1 MPEIGEWLILA
12 LLGFG
17 VGALIAVPLRRPRTS
32 ERSDDDRESLALR
45 HRLAL
50 EALID
55 VEADRRAGSLDEGG
69 YQRQLAEEEARAA
82 ETLAALDA
90 PAQVGPTPGPESGP
104 PGARRA
110 AGWLAGGLAILLLIG
125 FALPEPLGLGERTSV
140 NQPLADLIAG
150 EEARQADIQRLL
162 TALAANPEDPA
173 TLSDL
178 ADAYLAGGAPEDLQ
192 RAAVALQVLIAIDP
206 GNTSGY
212 RRLITAYLSAG
223 DLADARAATDSY
235 RQLVGDDDPDVPFF
249 LGLIA
254 LRGGE
259 ATEAIEQFDR
269 FLELAPDDD
278 RAPMIRSLRA
288 EAAGELPLVSPSSG
302 R

>member
-12 LLGFG
+12 LFGFG
-17 VGALIAVPLRRPRTS
+17 VGALIAVPLRRPVAPEPGAT
-32 ERSDDDRESLALR
+32 DRESLVLR

-55 VEADRRAGSLDEGG
+55 VEADHRAGSLDEGG

-82 ETLAALDA
+82 DTLAALDA
-90 PAQVGPTPGPESGP
+90 PVQIGPTPGSGSGP
-104 PGARRA
+104 RGARRA
-110 AGWLAGGLAILLLIG
+110 AGWLGAGLVALLLIG

-140 NQPLADLIAG
+140 NQPLADLIAA
-150 EEARQADIQRLL
+150 EDARQAEIQRLL
-162 TALAANPEDPA
+162 TALAADREDPA

-178 ADAYLAGGAPEDLQ
+178 ADAYLAGGAPQDLQ
-192 RAAVALQVLIAIDP
+192 RAAIALQVLIAVDP
-206 GNTSGY
+206 DNASAY

-223 DLADARAATDSY
+223 DLADAQAATDSY
-235 RQLVGDDDPDVPFF
+235 RDLVSDDDPDVPFF

-254 LRGGE
+254 LRGGDPE
-259 ATEAIEQFDR
+259 AAIEQFDR

-288 EAAGELPLVSPSSG
+288 EAAGELSGASPSSG

>member
-12 LLGFG
+12 VLGLG
-17 VGALIAVPLRRPRTS
+17 VAALIANPLRRPRALEHT
-32 ERSDDDRESLALR
+32 EPDREGLVLR

-55 VEADRRAGSLDEGG
+55 VEADRRAGSLDQAG

-82 ETLAALDA
+82 DTLAALDA
-90 PAQVGPTPGPESGP
+90 AARVGPAPGHGGGT

-110 AGWLAGGLAILLLIG
+110 AGRLGGGLAVLLLIG

-140 NQPLADLIAG
+140 NQPLADQIAA
-150 EEARQADIQRLL
+150 EAARQADIERLL

-173 TLSDL
+173 TLSAL

-223 DLADARAATDSY
+223 DLTDARAATDSY

-288 EAAGELPLVSPSSG
+288 EAAAG
-302 R
+302 

>member
-1 MPEIGEWLILA
+1 MPDIGEWLILA
-12 LLGFG
+12 VLGFG
-17 VGALIAVPLRRPRTS
+17 VGTLIAVPLRRVGMP
-32 ERSDDDRESLALR
+32 ERSDDDREGMALR

-55 VEADRRAGSLDEGG
+55 VESDHRAGSLDETG

-90 PAQVGPTPGPESGP
+90 PARVGPTPGPESGP

-110 AGWLAGGLAILLLIG
+110 AGWLGGGLAILLLIG

-140 NQPLADLIAG
+140 NQPLADLIAA

-173 TLSDL
+173 TISDL
-178 ADAYLAGGAPEDLQ
+178 ADAYLAGGAPQDLQ

-206 GNTSGY
+206 DNASAY

-235 RQLVGDDDPDVPFF
+235 RVVVGDDEPDIPFF

-254 LRGGE
+254 LRSGDS
-259 ATEAIEQFDR
+259 TTAIEQFNR

-288 EAAGELPLVSPSSG
+288 EAAGS
-302 R
+302 

>member
-1 MPEIGEWLILA
+1 MPDIGEWLILA
-12 LLGFG
+12 LLGLG
-17 VGALIAVPLRRPRTS
+17 VAALIAMPLRRAAAPEPGAT
-32 ERSDDDRESLALR
+32 DRESLVLR

-55 VEADRRAGSLDEGG
+55 VESDHRAGSLDETG

-82 ETLAALDA
+82 DTLAALDA
-90 PAQVGPTPGPESGP
+90 SEQAGLAPGAGSGP
-104 PGARRA
+104 RSARRA
-110 AGWLAGGLAILLLIG
+110 ASWFGGGLAVLLLIG

-140 NQPLADLIAG
+140 NQPLADQIAA

-178 ADAYLAGGAPEDLQ
+178 ADAYLTGGAPEDLQ

-206 GNTSGY
+206 DNASAY

-223 DLADARAATDSY
+223 DLADARAATGSY
-235 RQLVGDDDPDVPFF
+235 RALVGDDDPDVPFF

-288 EAAGELPLVSPSSG
+288 EAAGS
-302 R
+302 